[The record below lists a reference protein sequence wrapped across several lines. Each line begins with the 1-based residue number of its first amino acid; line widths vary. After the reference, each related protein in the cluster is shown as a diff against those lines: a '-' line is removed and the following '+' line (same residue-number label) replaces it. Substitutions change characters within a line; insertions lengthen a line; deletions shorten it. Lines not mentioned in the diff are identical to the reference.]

1 MRISDWS
8 SDVCSSDLAVERD
21 QYRLTGRDVV
31 NEFVAERIERNR
43 LRRDQIIRTVGG
55 FALAIDDW
63 TNAERIAE
71 ADDAVAGDHRH
82 AGVGPAA
89 AHMNPGH
96 RGKDVVW
103 CQTQNAALQQ
113 MGRAACR
120 ERVCR
125 YV

>member
-1 MRISDWS
+1 M
-8 SDVCSSDLAVERD
+8 
-21 QYRLTGRDVV
+21 
-31 NEFVAERIERNR
+31 ERNR
-43 LRRDQIIRTVGG
+43 SLRDQKIRTVGG
-55 FALAIDDW
+55 FALARDDW

-113 MGRAACR
+113 LVRKNVEQDRQEERRVGK
-120 ERVCR
+120 ERVSKCR
-125 YV
+125 SRWTPYHSKKNNTTSKH